1 MPRVNRETPE
11 QTIARN
17 ERRML
22 RLRGEERRRRAMLYI
37 DRVQS
42 EATRAAVQRY
52 RDEKAKRVLA
62 GKPVLKSVEEWRGEC
77 VW

>member
-1 MPRVNRETPE
+1 MPRVNRQTPE

-17 ERRML
+17 ERLVL
-22 RLRGEERRRRAMLYI
+22 RQRAVERRHRAALYI